1 MFGLS
6 PTELMVVAVIA
17 LLLFGSKLPEVARS
31 LGSSYRD
38 LRKGLGE
45 FQEQMRLADLTST
58 TNQSKSKPAKVE
70 YEEEEAFSEPAAPKF
85 TPPPRRDSNDV
96 A

>member
-58 TNQSKSKPAKVE
+58 NQSKSKPAKVE
-70 YEEEEAFSEPAAPKF
+70 YEEEESFSEPAAPKF
-85 TPPPRRDSNDV
+85 TPPPRRESGDV

>member
-38 LRKGLGE
+38 LRKGLGD
-45 FQEQMRLADLTST
+45 FQEQMRLADLNATS
-58 TNQSKSKPAKVE
+58 NSKSKPRKAEVD
-70 YEEEEAFSEPAAPKF
+70 EEEVFSEPTAPKF
-85 TPPPRRDSNDV
+85 TPPPRRESNDV